1 MEKQEMYS
9 VVAVAEE
16 QYFAPR
22 IEVADIEMSQNILA
36 GSGDGVLPGFDG
48 SDW

>member
-1 MEKQEMYS
+1 MKEQES
-9 VVAVAEE
+9 VDQ
-16 QYFAPR
+16 QYLARR

-48 SDW
+48 QDW

>member
-1 MEKQEMYS
+1 MKKQEMYS
-9 VVAVAEE
+9 VAAVIDE
-16 QYFAPR
+16 QYVAPR

-48 SDW
+48 QDW